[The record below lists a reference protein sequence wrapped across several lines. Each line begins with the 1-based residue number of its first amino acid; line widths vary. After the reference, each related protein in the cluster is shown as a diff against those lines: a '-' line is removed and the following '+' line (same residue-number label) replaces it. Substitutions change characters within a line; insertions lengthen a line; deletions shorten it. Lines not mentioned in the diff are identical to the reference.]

1 MAYTKQVAVT
11 TPGSEAPA
19 MIIFTQDK
27 DKLFDIVS
35 LQSNFMTKSMKNEKG
50 EIIGEEYALS
60 ADEKSAFEVI
70 LEVVL
75 SEVFEVFKKHTNGIS
90 DSYKITDTTI
100 AMSINDHA
108 AYNDN
113 DLDLIDMA
121 IKDSIV
127 DGCLQGWFGLRA
139 QGELTAFV
147 TNKFR
152 DKKELLKARMFTL
165 KMRRAFVA
173 NLNSE

>member
-1 MAYTKQVAVT
+1 MAYTKQNAVT
-11 TPGSEAPA
+11 TPGSESPA
-19 MIIFTQDK
+19 MIIFTQSK
-27 DKLFDIVS
+27 DKLFDTVS
-35 LQSNFMTKSMKNEKG
+35 LHSSFMTKSMKNEKG
-50 EIIGEEYALS
+50 EVIGEEYAIS

-70 LEVVL
+70 LEMVL

-90 DSYKITDTTI
+90 DSYKITESEI
-100 AMSINDHA
+100 SMSINDHA

-121 IKDSIV
+121 IKDCII

-147 TNKFR
+147 TTKFKE
-152 DKKELLKARMFTL
+152 KKELLKARMFTL
-165 KMRRAFVA
+165 KMRRTFVA
-173 NLNSE
+173 TLNNA

>member
-1 MAYTKQVAVT
+1 MAYTKEAAVT
-11 TPGSEAPA
+11 TVGSEQPA
-19 MIIFTQDK
+19 MIVFTQDK
-27 DKLFDIVS
+27 DKLFDTVS
-35 LQSNFMTKSMKNEKG
+35 LHSSFMTKSMKNEKG

-90 DSYKITDTTI
+90 DSYKISDTTI
-100 AMSINDHA
+100 TMSINDHS

-121 IKDSIV
+121 IKDCIV

-147 TNKFR
+147 TGKYNAKR
-152 DKKELLKARMFTL
+152 ELLKARMFTL

-173 NLNSE
+173 TLNNA